1 MVQSQKPS
9 ERIYKEIQKIEDL
22 DFKFREETQPADN
35 VERLCENMFFYP
47 PELYLTGDDLMF
59 EYDEKVIKRCT
70 DYLKPEK
77 VNIFLMAREYLEECN
92 ETEPWFSTKYKTEDI
107 PGDWIESWINPP
119 VIPTMYLPEK
129 NMFIAEDT
137 SFKPIPA
144 ENPKYPIRI
153 VDESH
158 GELFHRQDDIFKQ
171 PLAYIKFYLTSFA
184 PMQNIKSSICA
195 DLFSGCI
202 SQIMVE
208 ETYPADLAQLSFQM
222 SSAERGLLIELS
234 GLNDKLHLLL
244 EAILDPVWKFETVCT
259 DDMFR
264 AVRDQIKKNYYN
276 HFIKPMKVV
285 RDVRLSMIQ
294 NVYFSTI
301 DRHAAIDNVTK
312 ADVADYVKRLVSAA
326 YLQGSVQGNMTKEE
340 SKALYELVKTKL
352 KFQPLQGEKPEM
364 KCKTLPQGNSINT
377 YRIR

>member
-1 MVQSQKPS
+1 
-9 ERIYKEIQKIEDL
+9 
-22 DFKFREETQPADN
+22 
-35 VERLCENMFFYP
+35 
-47 PELYLTGDDLMF
+47 
-59 EYDEKVIKRCT
+59 
-70 DYLKPEK
+70 
-77 VNIFLMAREYLEECN
+77 
-92 ETEPWFSTKYKTEDI
+92 
-107 PGDWIESWINPP
+107 
-119 VIPTMYLPEK
+119 
-129 NMFIAEDT
+129 
-137 SFKPIPA
+137 
-144 ENPKYPIRI
+144 
-153 VDESH
+153 
-158 GELFHRQDDIFKQ
+158 
-171 PLAYIKFYLTSFA
+171 
-184 PMQNIKSSICA
+184 
-195 DLFSGCI
+195 
-202 SQIMVE
+202 MVE

-301 DRHAAIDNVTK
+301 DRHAAIDDVTK